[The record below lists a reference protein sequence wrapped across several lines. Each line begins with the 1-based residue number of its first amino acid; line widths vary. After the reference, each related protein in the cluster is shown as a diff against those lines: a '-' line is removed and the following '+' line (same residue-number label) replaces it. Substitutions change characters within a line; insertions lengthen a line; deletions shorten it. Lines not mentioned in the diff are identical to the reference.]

1 MLLKNL
7 ILAKVKFLV
16 KNLDSLW
23 KSNENPIL
31 HISYS
36 KMEAELL
43 KSKGTILWIWSTF
56 YISTYKRI

>member
-1 MLLKNL
+1 MRKQLEGFYVIENL
-7 ILAKVKFLV
+7 IFPKVKFLV
-16 KNLDSLW
+16 KNLDGLL

-43 KSKGTILWIWSTF
+43 KPKRTIFWI
-56 YISTYKRI
+56 